1 MRKMNF
7 NSRLFLTLERQPSSC
22 SLSML
27 RIDETE
33 LWKQMKV
40 VLTDFSIVKTENN
53 LYDTLLNNNNS
64 YFTAEN
70 IYTVMEIVSNDSTF
84 MSSTNYNAIFFIVF
98 DR

>member
-1 MRKMNF
+1 MNF

-22 SLSML
+22 SLFML

>member
-1 MRKMNF
+1 MNY
-7 NSRLFLTLERQPSSC
+7 NSRLFLTIERQPSSY
-22 SLSML
+22 SLFML

-33 LWKQMKV
+33 SWKQMKV
-40 VLTDFSIVKTENN
+40 VLTDFFIVKTENN

-64 YFTAEN
+64 YLTAEN
-70 IYTVMEIVSNDSTF
+70 IYTVMEIVSNDSTY